1 MAALS
6 NDKVTVIWVEG
17 NADRSG
23 FFRVRNFNAAATSS
37 AADTWDAST
46 YFAGSVEV
54 GTFITGVS
62 TAIGVI
68 VSTTAAVLSFVLTGG
83 TTGASGF
90 LVVRGQAS
98 TGYLAGS

>member
-6 NDKVTVIWVEG
+6 NDKVTLLWVEG
-17 NADRSG
+17 NADRTAL
-23 FFRVRNFNAAATSS
+23 FRVRNANAAATSS

-54 GTFITGVS
+54 ATFITGVS
-62 TAIGVI
+62 TAIGVV
-68 VSTTAAVLSFVLTGG
+68 VSDTAAVLSLVLTGG
-83 TTGASGF
+83 TTGAT
-90 LVVRGQAS
+90 LWLTARGQAS